1 MDSTQT
7 QFGPILPAVDAFG
20 APHLAYEDTPG
31 SPPAWTGDPA
41 AVPLPAVGDPPFG
54 GQAGRARS
62 GDELDEA
69 IFAALL
75 AP

>member
-20 APHLAYEDTPG
+20 APHLAYDDTPG
-31 SPPAWTGDPA
+31 EPPAWTGDPA
-41 AVPLPAVGDPPFG
+41 AVPLPEPGDGAPL
-54 GQAGRARS
+54 ARS

-75 AP
+75 TP

>member
-20 APHLAYEDTPG
+20 APHLAYEDSTDG
-31 SPPAWTGDPA
+31 APAWTGDPS
-41 AVPLPAVGDPPFG
+41 AVPLPVPADGEPGVE
-54 GQAGRARS
+54 RS
-62 GDELDEA
+62 EEQLDQA
-69 IFAALL
+69 IFAALV

>member
-20 APHLAYEDTPG
+20 APHLAYEDPDG
-31 SPPAWTGDPA
+31 STPAWTGDPS
-41 AVPLPAVGDPPFG
+41 AVPLPVLGDATG
-54 GQAGRARS
+54 IERS
-62 GDELDEA
+62 EDELDEA

-75 AP
+75 TP

>member
-20 APHLAYEDTPG
+20 APHLAYEDPPERT
-31 SPPAWTGDPA
+31 PAWTGDPS
-41 AVPLPAVGDPPFG
+41 AVPLPETGDAG
-54 GQAGRARS
+54 GIAGS
-62 GDELDEA
+62 ENELDEA

-75 AP
+75 TP

>member
-1 MDSTQT
+1 MDSLQT

-20 APHLAYEDTPG
+20 APHLAYDDPPAD
-31 SPPAWTGDPA
+31 PPAWTGDVA
-41 AVPLPAVGDPPFG
+41 AVPLPERGDG
-54 GQAGRARS
+54 AAIARS

-75 AP
+75 TP